1 MLRMLHLCT
10 SIVVLC
16 SPLAGQRIQTMMI
29 PAGIVDVMIFL
40 KQSFQKRNLS
50 FWLDEMTEIYK

>member
-29 PAGIVDVMIFL
+29 PAGIADDDD
-40 KQSFQKRNLS
+40 LS
-50 FWLDEMTEIYK
+50 QTKVSKKEI